1 MRLCALMEQ
10 TGPEEEEII
19 MGLGS
24 FRKSSRA
31 AKRSSRAMSSFRKR
45 MRSLPI
51 FRRRLFGQNRERYID
66 PNQVDLLPDSMTPAL
81 SQVKPKP
88 EERPR
93 KKPRI
98 LFTPERIKG
107 LPVKVIEIDPEG
119 DLSSLK
125 KIGAEDHYV
134 LDYRPARL
142 RILCY
147 ARNQCVDPTPKIVAH
162 RAWRKSQQ
170 TGHFPLAGL
179 LTVIVA
185 KEGSDVVHRNS
196 GSRHGSWE
204 WLIP

>member
-1 MRLCALMEQ
+1 
-10 TGPEEEEII
+10 
-19 MGLGS
+19 
-24 FRKSSRA
+24 
-31 AKRSSRAMSSFRKR
+31 

-51 FRRRLFGQNRERYID
+51 F
-66 PNQVDLLPDSMTPAL
+66 VVASMDKSESGILIRIRDIYSLTL
-81 SQVKPKP
+81 WHLHCLRSSLEP

-125 KIGAEDHYV
+125 KIDAEDHYV

-142 RILCY
+142 RILHY
-147 ARNQCVDPTPKIVAH
+147 VRNQYVDPTPKIVAH

-179 LTVIVA
+179 LTIVVA
-185 KEGSDVVHRNS
+185 KEGADGVHGNS
-196 GSRHGSWE
+196 GSGHGSWG
-204 WLIP
+204 WLTP